1 MNEETTTAVQ
11 VAQPQRIVVQD
22 NSEFSAILDTG
33 KFEQLWR
40 IAGVFAS
47 SQLVPATFQGK
58 RENCFLGLQM
68 AFRLGVDPMMLM
80 QNTYIVGGRPG
91 MESKMII
98 ALINSSGL
106 FVDPLDYEVEGN
118 DPKDQKYR
126 VRAYAT
132 RKGTKKVCYGPW
144 IDWTMVKAEGWESKG
159 GSKWKTIPGQM
170 FCYRAAAFF
179 GRLYCPERLLG
190 MQTAEELQDITPQ
203 ADTVTPINA
212 RAAEI
217 ASRFTQSSPETGEV
231 TMTPEELSEV
241 TQGQGQQQTEDTT
254 ELLQTVYR
262 AITDLAADCGE
273 TPDDMLDTLTN
284 GRHGALIDLEDKPTQ
299 YLNDILM
306 MVQNHGK

>member
-1 MNEETTTAVQ
+1 MSEEITNLPKTTKQ
-11 VAQPQRIVVQD
+11 QSIVVQD
-22 NSEFSAILDTG
+22 SSEFSSMLDTG
-33 KFEQLWR
+33 RFEQLWKV
-40 IAGVFAS
+40 ACVFAD
-47 SQLVPATFQGK
+47 SQLVPAHYQK
-58 RENCFLGLQM
+58 NKSNCFLGLQM

-80 QNTYIVGGRPG
+80 QNTFIIGGRPG

-98 ALINSSGL
+98 ALINSSGM
-106 FVDPLDYEVEGN
+106 FVDPLDYEIEGS
-118 DPKDQKYR
+118 DPKAQNYR
-126 VRAYAT
+126 VRAFAT
-132 RKGTKKVCYGPW
+132 RKGTKKTVYGPW
-144 IDWTMVKAEGWESKG
+144 IDWSMVKAEGWDSKG

-203 ADTVTPINA
+203 ADAVAPINA

-217 ASRFTQSSPETGEV
+217 ASRFAVSGSAELPMTAEELAEV
-231 TMTPEELSEV
+231 TPDS
-241 TQGQGQQQTEDTT
+241 GQQPPADTA

-262 AITDLAADCGE
+262 AITDLAADYGE

-284 GRHGALIDLEDKPTQ
+284 GRHRALIDLEDKPAQ

-306 MVQNHGK
+306 VAQAKAKPE

>member
-22 NSEFSAILDTG
+22 DSQFSAMLDTG
-33 KFEQLWR
+33 RFEQLWR
-40 IAGVFAS
+40 IAGIFAD
-47 SQLVPATFQGK
+47 SQLVPTHYQK
-58 RENCFLGLQM
+58 NKSNCFLGLQM
-68 AFRLGVDPMMLM
+68 AFRLGVDPMMLL
-80 QNTYIVGGRPG
+80 QNTYMIGGRPG

-106 FVDPLDYEVEGN
+106 FEDPLDYEIEGS

-126 VRAYAT
+126 VRAVAT
-132 RKGTKKVCYGPW
+132 RKGTGKVCQGPW
-144 IDWTMVKAEGWESKG
+144 IDWGMVKAEGWDGKS

-170 FCYRAAAFF
+170 FYYRAAAFF
-179 GRLYCPERLLG
+179 GRLFCPERLLG
-190 MQTAEELQDITPQ
+190 MQTKEELEDITAPTQAKTIRPRSTDIAARFAKADPAEFPMTAEEL
-203 ADTVTPINA
+203 AEVTPD
-212 RAAEI
+212 
-217 ASRFTQSSPETGEV
+217 S
-231 TMTPEELSEV
+231 
-241 TQGQGQQQTEDTT
+241 GQQPPEDTA

-306 MVQNHGK
+306 VAQAKAKPE